1 MNDTNAEYNTVIG
14 TCKDI
19 FMKKAKDYGTSWRVL
34 RPISIADQIYIKAKR
49 IRTIQENNKQL
60 VADGIADEFRGIIN
74 YCVIGLMQLELG
86 GEVIEDIPLEKLSS
100 LYDEK
105 VSATKAL
112 MQNKNTDYG
121 EAWREMEQESFVD
134 LILQK
139 IHRMKQI
146 IRNDGKTIIS
156 EGLDANY
163 MDMLNYAVF
172 ALIMM

>member
-1 MNDTNAEYNTVIG
+1 MSDTNAEYHAVINS
-14 TCKDI
+14 CKDI

-49 IRTIQENNKQL
+49 IRTIQENNMQL

-74 YCVIGLMQLELG
+74 YCVIGLAQLQLG

-100 LYDEK
+100 LYEEK

-112 MQNKNTDYG
+112 IQNKNTDYG

-163 MDMLNYAVF
+163 MDMLNYSVF
-172 ALIMM
+172 ALILM

>member
-1 MNDTNAEYNTVIG
+1 MNNTKVEYGAVIDS
-14 TCKDI
+14 CKNI

-49 IRTIQENNKQL
+49 IRTIQENDRQM
-60 VADGIADEFRGIIN
+60 VVDGIADEFRGIIN
-74 YCVIGLMQLELG
+74 YCVIGLAQLQLG
-86 GEVIEDIPLEKLSS
+86 GEVIEEILLEKLSV
-100 LYDEK
+100 LYDEQ

-146 IRNDGKTIIS
+146 IRNDGVTIIS

-172 ALIMM
+172 ALILM

>member
-1 MNDTNAEYNTVIG
+1 MSDTNKEYNAVIDG
-14 TCKDI
+14 CKDI
-19 FMKKAKDYGTSWRVL
+19 FMKKAKDYGTSWQVL

-49 IRTIQENNKQL
+49 IRTIQENNKQM
-60 VADGIADEFRGIIN
+60 VADGIEDEFRGIIN
-74 YCVIGLMQLELG
+74 YCVIGLAQLQLG
-86 GEVIEDIPLEKLSS
+86 GETIEDIPLEKLSA

-105 VSATKAL
+105 VGATKAL

-146 IRNDGKTIIS
+146 IKNDGKTLIS

-163 MDMLNYAVF
+163 MDMLNYSVF
-172 ALIMM
+172 ALMMM